1 MMISIR
7 RRWTRIAVSVRV
19 PSVAGSALN
28 DGTSMIVK
36 FRANVARSV
45 ALGRRNR
52 LRAKM
57 LAQAV
62 SV

>member
-1 MMISIR
+1 M
-7 RRWTRIAVSVRV
+7 WTRIAVSERV

-28 DGTSMIVK
+28 DGTSRIVK
-36 FRANVARSV
+36 LGTNVASSSAV
-45 ALGRRNR
+45 GRRKR
-52 LRAKM
+52 FSAKM